1 MLIDNFDNSRYYEA
15 RAEEEQERSV
25 RLNALCRVYE
35 QADRVLTGDPVIVN
49 VVPDGP
55 APAWSD
61 GASIYI
67 NLNEIEDMDL
77 ETLTQVNGLN
87 YHELAHHLYTPR
99 KGTDLVKWVV
109 DNQYFQAFNIL
120 EDQRIETLLTGRYPS
135 IAPYLTATVARWLG
149 ASEDI
154 NGNYVCIRGR
164 RYLPVEIR
172 QAFRDEF
179 AFPELIPAIIDIVD
193 EYRLLAFP
201 QGYERAKELVER
213 FYKEVCLPMG
223 MLPEMDGGPNKC
235 GERSPTAKGRPEPGK
250 AQEKDAERA
259 KGIGTKESTYVPKPK
274 AQPQPNTNPQPSSG
288 ESNNNPNNEGN
299 KPGPSTNS
307 APTSVQE
314 ALDIREQNVNNATST
329 QAGSGHA
336 PSLGGL
342 PDNINDM
349 LNNAIE
355 DVLARKD
362 VQADVKT
369 KQRVI
374 IGGDGK
380 HEDIT
385 KRGKFNTTSV
395 PQEAIISYR
404 KFAKE
409 LQRLRDDSEP
419 TWQRET
425 PTGRLNVQRVIR
437 GCEIDQ
443 AFDRWDEGDDGCD
456 IEAVIL
462 VDRSGSMSS
471 GHNDKKASIACW
483 TIKRALEHIQAPV
496 TVYAFDD
503 QAEVAYT
510 RNEPAHKTEYKFIY
524 GNGGTD
530 PYPTLLAAEQLL
542 MASRKKNKMLFIV
555 TDGVFDTNKNDEL
568 IERINRRGVLTAMTL
583 IMDDKE
589 YKYYVEDHQQLNLEQ
604 LRHKAEV
611 FSRISNAKDLL
622 PFAKQVVVSAIKK
635 RSRMR

>member
-1 MLIDNFDNSRYYEA
+1 MYIEELEQHWGDA
-15 RAEEEQERSV
+15 RTEDTQQRSV

-35 QADRVLTGDPVIVN
+35 QADRVLTGDPVTVN
-49 VVPDGP
+49 VVPNGP

-67 NLNEIEDMDL
+67 NLDQIEEMDL

-99 KGTDLVKWVV
+99 KGTELIKWVI
-109 DNQYFQAFNIL
+109 DKKYFQAFNIL
-120 EDQRIETLLTGRYPS
+120 EDQRIETLLIGRYPS

-149 ASEDI
+149 ASEDV
-154 NGNYVCIRGR
+154 NGNYVTIRGR

-179 AFPELIPAIIDIVD
+179 AFPELIPKIIRIVD

-201 QGYERAKELVER
+201 QGYARAQELIEQ
-213 FYKEVCLPMG
+213 FYDEVCLPMG
-223 MLPEMDGGPNKC
+223 LLPEMDGGPNKC
-235 GERSPTAKGRPEPGK
+235 GSRDPVSKGRPEPGK
-250 AQEKDAERA
+250 AQEKDAQRA
-259 KGIGTKESTYVPKPK
+259 AGMGTKESTYVPKPK
-274 AQPQPNTNPQPSSG
+274 TKENPSSDNNGLSDMPTNTNPNDDG
-288 ESNNNPNNEGN
+288 NGSN
-299 KPGPSTNS
+299 PSTAS
-307 APTSVQE
+307 APRSVQE
-314 ALDIREQNVNNATST
+314 ALDIREQNINTSSIT
-329 QAGSGHA
+329 PGTGHA

-342 PDNINDM
+342 PDKINDM
-349 LNNAIE
+349 LNTAIDE
-355 DVLARKD
+355 VLERKD

-374 IGGDGK
+374 VGGDGK

-385 KRGKFNTTSV
+385 KKGKFSDTSV
-395 PQEAIISYR
+395 PQDAVISYR

-443 AFDRWDEGDDGCD
+443 SFDRWDEGDDGCD

-471 GHNDKKASIACW
+471 QQNDKKASIACW

-503 QAEVAYT
+503 KAEVAYT
-510 RNEPAHKTEYKFIY
+510 RNERASKTQYKFIY
-524 GNGGTD
+524 GNGGTE
-530 PYPTLLAAEQLL
+530 PYPTLIAAEQLL

-555 TDGVFDTNKNDEL
+555 TDGVFNTNKNDEL
-568 IERINRRGVLTAMTL
+568 IERITRRGILTSMIL

-589 YKYYVEDHQQLNLEQ
+589 WKYYVEDHNQLTQEQ

-611 FSRISNAKDLL
+611 FARINTAKDLL

>member
-1 MLIDNFDNSRYYEA
+1 MYIEELEQHWGDA
-15 RAEEEQERSV
+15 RTEDTQQRSV

-35 QADRVLTGDPVIVN
+35 QADRVLTGDPVTVN
-49 VVPDGP
+49 VVPNGP

-67 NLNEIEDMDL
+67 NLDQIEEMDL

-99 KGTDLVKWVV
+99 KGTELIKWVI
-109 DNQYFQAFNIL
+109 DKKYFQAFNIL
-120 EDQRIETLLTGRYPS
+120 EDQRIETLLIGRYPS

-149 ASEDI
+149 ASEDV
-154 NGNYVCIRGR
+154 NGNYVTIRGR

-179 AFPELIPAIIDIVD
+179 AFPELIPKIIRIVD

-201 QGYERAKELVER
+201 QGYARAQELIEQ
-213 FYKEVCLPMG
+213 FYDEVCLPMG
-223 MLPEMDGGPNKC
+223 LLPEMDGGPNKC
-235 GERSPTAKGRPEPGK
+235 GSRDPVSKGRPEPGK
-250 AQEKDAERA
+250 AQEKDAQRA
-259 KGIGTKESTYVPKPK
+259 AGMGTKESTYVPKPK
-274 AQPQPNTNPQPSSG
+274 TKENPSSDNNGLSDMPTNTNPNDDG
-288 ESNNNPNNEGN
+288 NGSN
-299 KPGPSTNS
+299 PSTAS
-307 APTSVQE
+307 APSSVQE
-314 ALDIREQNVNNATST
+314 ALDIREQNINTSSIT
-329 QAGSGHA
+329 PGTGHA
-336 PSLGGL
+336 PSLGGV
-342 PDNINDM
+342 PDRINDM
-349 LNNAIE
+349 LNDAIDE
-355 DVLARKD
+355 VLERKD

-374 IGGDGK
+374 VGGDGK

-385 KRGKFNTTSV
+385 KKGKFSDTSV
-395 PQEAIISYR
+395 PQDAVISYR

-443 AFDRWDEGDDGCD
+443 SFDRWDEGDDGCD

-471 GHNDKKASIACW
+471 QQNDKKASIACW

-503 QAEVAYT
+503 KAEVAYT
-510 RNEPAHKTEYKFIY
+510 RNERASKTQYKFIY
-524 GNGGTD
+524 GNGGTE
-530 PYPTLLAAEQLL
+530 PYPTLIAAEQLL

-555 TDGVFDTNKNDEL
+555 TDGVFNTNKNDEL
-568 IERINRRGVLTAMTL
+568 IERITRRGILTSMIL

-589 YKYYVEDHQQLNLEQ
+589 WKYYVEDHNQLTQEQ

-611 FSRISNAKDLL
+611 FARINTAKDLL